1 MLKSL
6 NTATPTR
13 QAVADGVG
21 KVDYQGLSK
30 EIKFTPTG
38 DISGTSIYAYKIK
51 GGAITLIGDISKMI
65 GIGS

>member
-6 NTATPTR
+6 NTANPTR

-30 EIKFTPTG
+30 EIKFSPTG
-38 DISGTSIYAYKIK
+38 DVSGTSIYVYQVK
-51 GGAITLIGDISKMI
+51 GGAITLIGDISKLI
-65 GIGS
+65 GG